1 MKRVRFSEL
10 FLFVAVLVFIA
21 SGRNIYSSVFLM
33 LASAY
38 MLIDVVP
45 KLWRRWND
53 AKR

>member
-10 FLFVAVLVFIA
+10 FLFVALLIFVA
-21 SGRNIYSSVFLM
+21 SGRNMYSSVFLM

-45 KLWRRWND
+45 KIWRWWKD